1 MESVVVSLLI
11 DACIAGSIAFLLT
24 FFLIPI
30 LCWMSGKYQ
39 LVDIP
44 DGVIKMHE
52 RPIPNLGGL
61 AVYAGFVIAFLLR
74 LPMSNSWLEN
84 FFIGI
89 TLLLIVGLADDRI
102 CFTPAQKFSCQFIVA
117 LFFLRTGFHLKPL
130 FFCPL
135 ITHLIS
141 LLWILTVVNAFN
153 LIDIMDGL
161 ATTVAICVSLTLLAI
176 ALYIKALTFV
186 VLLSSFLGAL
196 IAFLWYNKPA
206 ACIYLGDAGAL
217 FIGGL
222 LSTLSFLFP
231 WQDYNPY
238 GYVVVPFIFF
248 IPLCELI
255 FLIFIRTYKKIPFY
269 LPSPD
274 HFCMYLLRNGWSKES
289 VLWYVGGISVFIFCT
304 SILFFIQA
312 ISLFKFSL
320 LWLCLLC
327 LWIRF
332 LTTRT
337 V

>member
-1 MESVVVSLLI
+1 MSLLI

-24 FFLIPI
+24 FFLIPA

-61 AVYAGFVIAFLLR
+61 AVYAGFVIAFLSCV
-74 LPMSNSWLEN
+74 PSNNTSLTSLL
-84 FFIGI
+84 IGA
-89 TLLLIVGLADDRI
+89 TLLLVIGLADDRI
-102 CFTPAQKFSCQFIVA
+102 CLTPAQKFFWQFIVA
-117 LFFLRTGFHLKPL
+117 LFFLRTGFYLKNI
-130 FFCPL
+130 FFCYL
-135 ITHLIS
+135 ITHSIS
-141 LLWILTVVNAFN
+141 LLWILTVINAFN

-186 VLLSSFLGAL
+186 LLLASFLGAL

-217 FIGGL
+217 FIGGFL
-222 LSTLSFLFP
+222 AALSFLFP
-231 WQDYNPY
+231 WDTYNPY

-255 FLIFIRTYKKIPFY
+255 FLILIRTYKKIPFY

-274 HFCMYLLRNGWSKES
+274 HFCMYLLHKGWSKKTI
-289 VLWYVGGISVFIFCT
+289 LWYVSGISAFIFCT

-320 LWLCLLC
+320 LWLFLLC
-327 LWIRF
+327 VWIRF